1 MHATLIFYYKFSVSS
16 HILIMRINMGPR
28 KLSGP
33 IVLGLF
39 SVIIWKQKVLLSG
52 ELKGKVDLS
61 KKTPTNDNL
70 LTHKIESMY
79 HAN

>member
-39 SVIIWKQKVLLSG
+39 SIIIWKQKVLLSG
-52 ELKGKVDLS
+52 ELKGKVALS
-61 KKTPTNDNL
+61 KKNSYQWQPLDTQDWKHVPC
-70 LTHKIESMY
+70 
-79 HAN
+79 